1 MVMSIS
7 GHVTISQTAPYSLQ
21 LVHICYNVHFNW

>member
-7 GHVTISQTAPYSLQ
+7 GHVTISQTAPYNLQ
-21 LVHICYNVHFNW
+21 LTHRCYNVHFNW

>member
-7 GHVTISQTAPYSLQ
+7 GHVAISQTAPYNLQ
-21 LVHICYNVHFNW
+21 LACRCYNVHFNW